1 MENRKDHGER
11 EKKNS
16 AERIARHRCDE
27 VGEGKMV
34 KELNWRGER
43 EDNFMGEE
51 GNRSTYY

>member
-1 MENRKDHGER
+1 MGKRT
-11 EKKNS
+11 
-16 AERIARHRCDE
+16 AERIARHRCNE

-51 GNRSTYY
+51 EKRSTYC

>member
-1 MENRKDHGER
+1 MGNGK
-11 EKKNS
+11 KKNS
-16 AERIARHRCDE
+16 AERIARYRCDE